1 MTGPARGGADW
12 VRRAR
17 LFHHSFETPGSFE
30 PTNVERFVSAV
41 ARAHGNVIRF
51 PALHHH
57 GYTLYQ
63 SSIAPKMAGLGDIDV
78 LQQLIEA
85 GARNGI
91 RVVPDIELGFAAGP
105 YHRRPEWASEDP
117 HGNARTR
124 MGLAWLCLNKPY
136 GDVGLRLVE
145 EIVSNYEIDGVYL
158 GMPRFPVCYCQHCRA
173 RFLADRGRE
182 LPEEENWEGAAW
194 RGFTHWRYE
203 VAQAYFERAVD
214 LVNSRKPRLAILANG
229 GDLRQQTMR
238 RIARDG
244 IRMAK
249 RVDGMAID
257 RVGTRLPYTEL
268 GWDAKLAIGFGARPL
283 GLVFPAFSH
292 RDLRHA
298 VGSSLD
304 LRLKL
309 VSAIANGARPVIFRA
324 ETLID
329 DPERAAIVKE
339 LCGFLEREDHH
350 FEGAEPL
357 PYAAVLFSRQ
367 SADLYGGADPER
379 RWERCVEG
387 WLKAL
392 TRSRIPFRLIVD
404 QDLAPERLARF
415 SALCLPNAACLSDSQ
430 IQAVSGFVQRGGGL
444 VATGA
449 TSLYD
454 EAGRPRPAFGLQRV
468 LQTRVRATGDR
479 SEVEGLGYLGAAAD
493 HPLTD
498 GGLSGGSRLPFRRYV
513 PVRADGARVLA
524 RRIELLA
531 RPLGHDVIGR
541 ETEDPTVLAGAF
553 GDGRVVYFPAFVDEM
568 YREAGYPGLR
578 RLIAGA
584 VEWTASDPLPIEL
597 DAPRSVEV
605 NVFTSRRGTIVHIA
619 NFTVDSQ
626 DPRDFPE
633 SAVCLRNVPVRLR
646 LTDDRRVA
654 AVTMLQTGRR
664 LEPQVQG
671 DYVSFTVPEVRD
683 YAAIAIEFA

>member
-1 MTGPARGGADW
+1 MIVPNGGGADW

-17 LFHHSFETPGSFE
+17 LFHHSFESPDSHE
-30 PTNVERFVSAV
+30 PASIERFVSAV
-41 ARAHGNVIRF
+41 ARAHGNAIRF

-57 GYTLYQ
+57 GYALYQ
-63 SSIAPKMAGLGDIDV
+63 SSIAPKLAGLGDVDV
-78 LQQLIEA
+78 LRELIEA
-85 GARNGI
+85 GAKNSV
-91 RVVPDIELGFAAGP
+91 RVVPDIELGFAADP
-105 YHRRPEWASEDP
+105 YHRRPEWASEDQ

-124 MGLAWLCLNKPY
+124 MGLTWLCLNKPY
-136 GDVGLRLVE
+136 GDFGLSLVE
-145 EIVSNYEIDGVYL
+145 EIVASYEIDGVYL
-158 GMPRFPVCYCQHCRA
+158 GMPRFPVCYCEHCRA
-173 RFLADRGRE
+173 KFLTDRGNE
-182 LPEEENWEGAAW
+182 IPAEENWERAAW
-194 RGFTHWRYE
+194 REFTQWRYQ
-203 VAQAYFERAVD
+203 VAHAYFERVVN
-214 LVNSRKPRLAILANG
+214 LVSSLKPRLAILANG

-257 RVGTRLPYTEL
+257 RVGTRLPYMEL

-283 GLVFPAFSH
+283 GFVFPAFSH

-309 VSAIANGARPVIFRA
+309 VSAIANGARPIIFRA

-329 DPERAAIVKE
+329 DPERMAIVKE
-339 LCGFLEREDHH
+339 LCGFLEHEDHH
-350 FEGAEPL
+350 FESAEPL

-367 SADLYGGADPER
+367 TADLYGGADPER
-379 RWERCVEG
+379 RWEGCLRG

-404 QDLAPERLARF
+404 QDLTPERLERF
-415 SALCLPNAACLSDSQ
+415 AVLCLPNAACLSDQQ
-430 IQAVSGFVQRGGGL
+430 IQAVSGFVEQGGGL

-468 LQTRVRATGDR
+468 LQTAVQAPGDR

-493 HPLTD
+493 HPVTKGD
-498 GGLSGGSRLPFRRYV
+498 LSGGSRLPFRRYV
-513 PVRADGARVLA
+513 PVRAEGAEVLA
-524 RRIELLA
+524 RRIELLE
-531 RPLGHDVIGR
+531 RPLGHNVIGR

-584 VEWTASDPLPIEL
+584 VEWTARDPLPIEL

-605 NVFTSRRGTIVHIA
+605 NVFTSPRETVVHIA

-633 SAVCLRNVPVRLR
+633 HLVRLENVPVKLR
-646 LTDDRRVA
+646 LVEERSVV

-664 LEPQVQG
+664 LEPKVQ
-671 DYVSFTVPEVRD
+671 DEYVSFTVPEVHD
-683 YAAIAIEFA
+683 YAVIAIEYA